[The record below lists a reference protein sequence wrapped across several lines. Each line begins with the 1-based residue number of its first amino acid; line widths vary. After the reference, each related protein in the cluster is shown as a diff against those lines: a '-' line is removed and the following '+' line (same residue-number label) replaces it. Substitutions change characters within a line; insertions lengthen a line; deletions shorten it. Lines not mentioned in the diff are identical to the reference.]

1 MILWSGAGATFIW
14 SVWLKK
20 PGIKTADNYNGN
32 AFCKWQ
38 GVKQGATD
46 NYLVDEK
53 RMTPSP
59 RLRKMAQ
66 KRLELW
72 LGSVLEGIHSSLLW
86 PLSRRIMGYTEVNWP
101 HTVTLRAGGQTHC
114 SSSDSFVSRIR
125 LCHTRIAGPEIKQS
139 NHYSLKMIGLGNGAT
154 VKTSSV
160 INCINIKTVFLTKA
174 NFTSFRENTIQL
186 S

>member
-1 MILWSGAGATFIW
+1 MILWSGARATFIW
-14 SVWLKK
+14 SVWLKT
-20 PGIKTADNYNGN
+20 PGIKAADNYNGN
-32 AFCKWQ
+32 TFCKWQ

-59 RLRKMAQ
+59 RLRKMAH
-66 KRLELW
+66 KKLELW

-160 INCINIKTVFLTKA
+160 INCVQQYFWPKPILPA
-174 NFTSFRENTIQL
+174 SE
-186 S
+186 